1 MVTIRYVQRY
11 DARQKCPLLVGAR
24 DRIGDELAFVAGG
37 ALCNPGCSCQS
48 SSLSPPSLL
57 CWYLP
62 PWNST
67 LVRRRAAWRARVNAG
82 RACHVRYVAV
92 CHTAALSSILHRSTA
107 PAGSGRVGRGSQH
120 CPSLYWPSRPY
131 TGVSPPTNSV
141 NRSHIVSTRLNVTT
155 DCHASLAWQIGFRT
169 PLPCWYVTE

>member
-1 MVTIRYVQRY
+1 MSV
-11 DARQKCPLLVGAR
+11 
-24 DRIGDELAFVAGG
+24 IGRCERSD
-37 ALCNPGCSCQS
+37 
-48 SSLSPPSLL
+48 
-57 CWYLP
+57 
-62 PWNST
+62 
-67 LVRRRAAWRARVNAG
+67 RRRACICGWRRAVQPWLQLSIIIFVAAVAALLVSAAVEFYARAPASRVTRARQC
-82 RACHVRYVAV
+82 RACLSCTVRGR
-92 CHTAALSSILHRSTA
+92 LSHRCFVVNPTQVDCA
-107 PAGSGRVGRGSQH
+107 CRVGSGRVGRGSQH